1 MFYSPKKGDGLTNS
15 PTGACKLL
23 IINKVE
29 AKGLEPSMKNIPAC
43 KAGAVANFATP
54 PLNLCY
60 PIILP
65 RIRFRR
71 KSLRHGILT
80 ITIQYRQNLYHQLW
94 HNMPFSVTRRWPPTT
109 RHISSVFQFIP
120 SHKFVAPRGVEPRS
134 SGPKPDVI
142 PIYHR
147 AMKRIMPIVSF
158 GHVFYS
164 F

>member
-1 MFYSPKKGDGLTNS
+1 MYPRRDSNPNSSPWKGDGLTNS

-23 IINKVE
+23 IINRVE

-71 KSLRHGILT
+71 KSLRPGILT

-94 HNMPFSVTRRWPPTT
+94 HNIPFSVTRRWTVYKILWKSINLI
-109 RHISSVFQFIP
+109 HFISCFNLSLLF
-120 SHKFVAPRGVEPRS
+120 RWLN
-134 SGPKPDVI
+134 
-142 PIYHR
+142 
-147 AMKRIMPIVSF
+147 
-158 GHVFYS
+158 HVHP
-164 F
+164 